1 LFAGTY
7 LITDVEHS
15 ITPADFTT
23 KFTGTRQKVFT
34 IPKNN
39 NFLDVIK
46 TNYLD
51 KFISEVVNKKET
63 AKIQAENTE
72 QGIAALNSSLN
83 TEETPSQNPNCQ
95 PSGEYQS
102 DYLTVTSPSKQTMS
116 VSKVQKIVRD
126 KCVSLGNGNRM
137 YLVYTLFYIQ
147 SFDKTNNK
155 FTFYENNAAQ
165 IPLTI
170 NWGGDL
176 SNLLKKSFMCLVNS
190 DGENEAYAT
199 FDNLEN
205 CVEFAFNK
213 YGPSFTST
221 AQNAN
226 QEQFVTG
233 FTKNFVE
240 KFPKSI
246 VTNAPNI
253 FEQFKTNNP
262 NDYVILQDLVNASWK
277 SVTAYKTL
285 NPW

>member
-1 LFAGTY
+1 
-7 LITDVEHS
+7 
-15 ITPADFTT
+15 
-23 KFTGTRQKVFT
+23 
-34 IPKNN
+34 
-39 NFLDVIK
+39 
-46 TNYLD
+46 
-51 KFISEVVNKKET
+51 
-63 AKIQAENTE
+63 
-72 QGIAALNSSLN
+72 
-83 TEETPSQNPNCQ
+83 
-95 PSGEYQS
+95 
-102 DYLTVTSPSKQTMS
+102 
-116 VSKVQKIVRD
+116 
-126 KCVSLGNGNRM
+126 
-137 YLVYTLFYIQ
+137 LVYTLFYIQ